1 MTKIDNKWKQQRR
14 GGKMSL
20 KMKWI
25 IAISIIVVLLVVG
38 WFLGTRLTVK
48 KYEVSSPKIEKEIK
62 LVQLSD
68 LHFSEFGDG
77 NEKLLTKVA
86 DLKPDVIAIT
96 GDLFDRQGD
105 SVPKELIKKLTK
117 IAPVYYSPGNHEYDV
132 KSAYEEDYKPF
143 LEEAGVINVE
153 DKTATIEVNG
163 QKLQISGLRSSA
175 NLDYD
180 YPYYEEGLAE
190 IKKQQDAQYYQI
202 LLSHMPDYF
211 KLYVENG
218 FDLTLSGHTHGGIVR
233 IPYTNI
239 GAIAPGPQRTLLPK
253 YVYGEHS
260 KDGKTM
266 IISAGLG
273 AGSLHQKAFPRL
285 GNPYEIVAVTIKPES
300 K

>member
-1 MTKIDNKWKQQRR
+1 
-14 GGKMSL
+14 MSI

-25 IAISIIVVLLVVG
+25 TLVSIIIVLLVVG

-48 KYEVSSPKIEKEIK
+48 KYEVSSTKIEKEIK

-68 LHFSEFGDG
+68 LHFSEFGNK
-77 NEKLLTKVA
+77 NEKLIDKVA
-86 DLKPDVIAIT
+86 NLNPDVIAIT
-96 GDLFDRQGD
+96 GDLFDKQGD
-105 SVPKELIKKLTK
+105 SVPKALIKKLTK
-117 IAPVYYSPGNHEYDV
+117 IAPVYYSPGNHEYDI
-132 KSAYEEDYKPF
+132 KNAYEDDYKPF
-143 LEEAGVINVE
+143 LEEMGVVNLE
-153 DKTATIEVNG
+153 DKTATINAGG
-163 QKLQISGLRSSA
+163 QKFQMSGLRSSA
-175 NLDYD
+175 NLAYD
-180 YPYYEEGLAE
+180 YPYYKEGIAE
-190 IKKQQDAQYYQI
+190 IKTQQDSQYYQI

-211 KLYVENG
+211 ELYVKNG
-218 FDLTLSGHTHGGIVR
+218 FDLTLSGHTHGGIMR

-239 GAIAPGPQRTLLPK
+239 GAIAPGPQRTLLPE

-285 GNPYEIVAVTIKPES
+285 GNPYEIVEVTIKPET

>member
-1 MTKIDNKWKQQRR
+1 MALKI
-14 GGKMSL
+14 
-20 KMKWI
+20 KWI
-25 IAISIIVVLLVVG
+25 IAISMIIVLLVVG

-48 KYEVSSPKIEKEIK
+48 KYEVSSAKIEKEIK

-68 LHFSEFGDG
+68 LHFSEFGDK
-77 NEKLLTKVA
+77 NENLLHKVA
-86 DLKPDVIAIT
+86 NLNPDVIAIT

-117 IAPVYYSPGNHEYDV
+117 IAPVYFSSGNHEYDV
-132 KSAYEEDYKPF
+132 KNAYEDDYKPF
-143 LEEAGVINVE
+143 LEKIGVVNLE
-153 DKTATIEVNG
+153 DQTATIDVGG
-163 QKLQISGLRSSA
+163 QKFQMSGLRSSA

-180 YPYYEEGLAE
+180 YPYYKEGLAE
-190 IKKQQDAQYYQI
+190 IKKQQDSTYYQI

-211 KLYVENG
+211 ELYVENG

-239 GAIAPGPQRTLLPK
+239 GAIAPGPQRTLLPD

-285 GNPYEIVAVTIKPES
+285 GNPYEIVAVTIKPATN
-300 K
+300 

>member
-1 MTKIDNKWKQQRR
+1 
-14 GGKMSL
+14 MSI

-25 IAISIIVVLLVVG
+25 TLVSIIIVLLVVG

-48 KYEVSSPKIEKEIK
+48 KYEVSSTKIEKEIK

-68 LHFSEFGDG
+68 LHFSEFGNK
-77 NEKLLTKVA
+77 NEKLIDKVA
-86 DLKPDVIAIT
+86 NLNPDVIAIT
-96 GDLFDRQGD
+96 GDLFDKQGD
-105 SVPKELIKKLTK
+105 SVPKALIKKLTK
-117 IAPVYYSPGNHEYDV
+117 IAPVYYSPGNHEYDI
-132 KSAYEEDYKPF
+132 KNAYEDDYKPF
-143 LEEAGVINVE
+143 LEEMGVVNLE
-153 DKTATIEVNG
+153 DKTATINAGG
-163 QKLQISGLRSSA
+163 QKFQMSGLRSSA
-175 NLDYD
+175 NLAYD
-180 YPYYEEGLAE
+180 YPYYKEGIAE
-190 IKKQQDAQYYQI
+190 IKTQQDSQYYQI

-211 KLYVENG
+211 ELYVKNA
-218 FDLTLSGHTHGGIVR
+218 FDLTLSGHTHGGIMR

-239 GAIAPGPQRTLLPK
+239 GAIAPGPQRTLLPE

-285 GNPYEIVAVTIKPES
+285 GNPYEIVAVTIKPET

>member
-1 MTKIDNKWKQQRR
+1 
-14 GGKMSL
+14 MSL

-25 IAISIIVVLLVVG
+25 IAISIIIVLLVVG

-48 KYEVSSPKIEKEIK
+48 KYEVSSTKIEKEIK

-68 LHFSEFGDG
+68 LHFSEFGDK
-77 NEKLLTKVA
+77 NEKLLHKVEN
-86 DLKPDVIAIT
+86 LNPDVIAIT

-117 IAPVYYSPGNHEYDV
+117 IAP
-132 KSAYEEDYKPF
+132 
-143 LEEAGVINVE
+143 
-153 DKTATIEVNG
+153 
-163 QKLQISGLRSSA
+163 
-175 NLDYD
+175 
-180 YPYYEEGLAE
+180 
-190 IKKQQDAQYYQI
+190 
-202 LLSHMPDYF
+202 DYF
-211 KLYVENG
+211 KLYVEND

-239 GAIAPGPQRTLLPK
+239 GAIAPGPQRTILPE

-260 KDGKTM
+260 KNGKTM

>member
-1 MTKIDNKWKQQRR
+1 
-14 GGKMSL
+14 MSL

-25 IAISIIVVLLVVG
+25 IAISIIIVLLVVG
-38 WFLGTRLTVK
+38 WFVGTRLTVK
-48 KYEVSSPKIEKEIK
+48 KYEVSSTKIEKEIK

-68 LHFSEFGDG
+68 LHFSEFGDK
-77 NEKLLTKVA
+77 NEKLLHKVEN
-86 DLKPDVIAIT
+86 LNPDVIAIT

-117 IAPVYYSPGNHEYDV
+117 IAPVYFSPGNHEYDV
-132 KSAYEEDYKPF
+132 KNAYEDDYKPF
-143 LEEAGVINVE
+143 LEKMGVVNLE
-153 DKTATIEVNG
+153 DKTATIDVGG
-163 QKLQISGLRSSA
+163 QKFQMSGLRSSA

-180 YPYYEEGLAE
+180 YSYYKKGLAE
-190 IKKQQDAQYYQI
+190 IQTQQDSQYYQV

-211 KLYVENG
+211 KLYVEND

-239 GAIAPGPQRTLLPK
+239 GAIAPGPQRTILPE

-260 KDGKTM
+260 KNGKTM

-273 AGSLHQKAFPRL
+273 AGSLHQKA
-285 GNPYEIVAVTIKPES
+285 
-300 K
+300 